1 MAVGFLAAVASS
13 PLPLFA
19 PTSPSQVYDRDG
31 AAVARLFV
39 QNRTPVPLR
48 DIPVNLRQAV
58 IAAEDERFYSHPG
71 IDPLA
76 VARAV
81 VANLLA
87 GRIVEG
93 GSTISQQLAKNLF
106 LTAERTFGRKA
117 REALITV
124 KLEMVYTKDEILE
137 LYLNQIYLGAGVYGV
152 QEASRAYFGKPV
164 SALSLAESALIA
176 GLIRSPE
183 SYSPFRDPQ
192 AALAQ
197 RYAVLQRMTARR
209 FITAA
214 AAAAADA
221 APLELAPQLPAATAA
236 PYFLQYVTDEI
247 AARQP
252 DVARRLYT
260 GGYRIY
266 TTLDRSVQEA
276 ADRALQNALPA
287 GTPDEQGVRQPQA
300 ALVALDAETGAI
312 LALSGGRDFS
322 ETRYNRAV
330 QARRQPGSAF
340 KPFVYVTAVDRG
352 YSPAS
357 VMDCQPVEF
366 FSGPDRP
373 PYRPRDF
380 GQEPYHYREITM
392 REAITVSDNVVA
404 VKWLEA
410 LGPGAVIATARD
422 MGIKSP
428 LRADLTL
435 ALGTSEVTPLELAAA
450 YAPLAN
456 GGYAVR
462 PFAVTQVV
470 DSAGRVVDMGG
481 PQRRLAIRPGV
492 AYVVTDMMRD
502 VLAAGGTG
510 EAVGALL
517 GGRPAAAKTGTTEAR
532 RDAWFC
538 GFTPGLVA
546 VVYVGDDANRPLGG
560 GGAALAGPV
569 WGAFMVNALA
579 GVPEAEFP
587 VPPGLET
594 VEVCLESGLLAN
606 STCAVRRE
614 VFIRNTAPLLRCH
627 DRHPGF
633 AGRGVGEK
641 GGTPAGAG
649 AAQGRDGAAGDGVGT
664 AGGTSTAGGA
674 GTAGGTS
681 GAGKAGAGGKAGK
694 AAGGSGGA
702 GGSSGTGD
710 AGKAAGGGGSSGG
723 AGGGTGGGGSAPGGG
738 PGTGSGGGGAGGDA
752 TSGQGNDVGQ
762 SGDGGRSGGDPPT
775 CFDAPAGGSCPL
787 GERQ

>member
-13 PLPLFA
+13 PLPPFVPA
-19 PTSPSQVYDRDG
+19 SPSWVYDRDG

-58 IAAEDERFYSHPG
+58 IAVEDERFYSHPG

-76 VARAV
+76 VTRAV

-87 GRIVEG
+87 GRVVEG

-106 LTAERTFGRKA
+106 LTPERTFARKA

-137 LYLNQIYLGAGVYGV
+137 LYLNQIYLGEGVYGV

-164 SALSLAESALIA
+164 AALSLAESALIA

-183 SYSPFRDPQ
+183 GYSPFRDPQ
-192 AALAQ
+192 AALA
-197 RYAVLQRMTARR
+197 RRRIVLQRMAARR
-209 FITAA
+209 FISAA
-214 AAAAADA
+214 TAAAADA
-221 APLELAPQLPAATAA
+221 APLELGPRRHATTAA
-236 PYFLQYVTDEI
+236 PYFLQYVADEI

-260 GGYRIY
+260 GGYQVY
-266 TTLDRSVQEA
+266 TTLDRGVQEA
-276 ADRALQNALPA
+276 ADRALRNALPA
-287 GTPDEQGVRQPQA
+287 GAPDEHGVRQPQA

-312 LALSGGRDFS
+312 VALCGGRDFS

-366 FSGPDRP
+366 FSGPGSP

-422 MGIKSP
+422 MGIESP

-450 YAPLAN
+450 YVPLAN

-481 PQRRLAIRPGV
+481 PRRRPAIRPGV

-502 VLAAGGTG
+502 VLAEGGTG

-538 GFTPGLVA
+538 GFTPELVA

-614 VFIRNTAPLLRCH
+614 VFIRNTAPLLRCQE
-627 DRHPGF
+627 RHAGL
-633 AGRGVGEK
+633 AGRGA
-641 GGTPAGAG
+641 GGLGQTPVRAG
-649 AAQGRDGAAGDGVGT
+649 AAQGRDGGAGRGAGKGASDAAGR
-664 AGGTSTAGGA
+664 GA
-674 GTAGGTS
+674 GRAGSSGAGE
-681 GAGKAGAGGKAGK
+681 GAGKAGE
-694 AAGGSGGA
+694 AAKGGGSGAA
-702 GGSSGTGD
+702 GNAGLYGGVGGSGSSGS
-710 AGKAAGGGGSSGG
+710 GGG
-723 AGGGTGGGGSAPGGG
+723 AGGTGGGAGSDGGSEAG
-738 PGTGSGGGGAGGDA
+738 GNAGGEGDVTGGQGGDA
-752 TSGQGNDVGQ
+752 GQ
-762 SGDGGRSGGDPPT
+762 SGDDGRSGGDPPP
-775 CFDAPAGGSCPL
+775 CWDAPDGRPL
-787 GERQ
+787 GDRQ